1 LENTSPESAAAVA
14 SAITM
19 AASIVSPESTPEVAA
34 AVIQA
39 AEEIV
44 PAEVLSATIDATVVM
59 AMSINPAAAADIA
72 ASVGEILAVTQN
84 PDLLVGLAQTLAL
97 LSPELAPDIVS
108 KIAAAAIENLSPQEA
123 VALLSTLAKTIGDIV
138 PDQFAGVVAALLS
151 VVANFPPSFQSEA
164 TTAIEGVRPSIVQ
177 SEPLAEGQVPNE
189 SSDLAAENAAAN
201 LQGAPAQTDFQAQ
214 PVEIR
219 ETQKTIPENI
229 LKLIAE
235 TVSKIEIG
243 ETQTTITLQKTPDL
257 PGDVTLEIRLVN
269 GKLEVQIT
277 ATDPESAALLQ
288 NNIAALQGALASASG
303 AAAVSVS
310 VNSPTS
316 HDDLGDHEAN
326 TSEVG
331 SDPSDLRGDKSKVQG
346 TGSGKGA

>member
-1 LENTSPESAAAVA
+1 
-14 SAITM
+14 
-19 AASIVSPESTPEVAA
+19 
-34 AVIQA
+34 
-39 AEEIV
+39 
-44 PAEVLSATIDATVVM
+44 LSATIDATVVM

-84 PDLLVGLAQTLAL
+84 PDLLVGLAQILAL

-277 ATDPESAALLQ
+277 ATDPESAALLK